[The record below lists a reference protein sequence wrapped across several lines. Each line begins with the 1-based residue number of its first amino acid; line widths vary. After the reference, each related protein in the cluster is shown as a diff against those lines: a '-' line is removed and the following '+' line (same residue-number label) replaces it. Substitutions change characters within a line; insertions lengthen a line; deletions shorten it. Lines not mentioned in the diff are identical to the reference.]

1 MRLANISNGLAYPHD
16 DVCLFQSNHGHHAST
31 GYFRIDAMPYR
42 AVIHLLRGGS
52 LTIIDGTARNKP
64 LSDALRFGVP
74 TWCLVFN
81 RAIGSRSVAVAPWCT
96 REMIN
101 IAHGSLHGPL
111 VQSIRKL
118 AKLFP
123 PVQPAVVG
131 QTVILEC
138 HPLCR
143 HDDNAAK
150 LKEKIK

>member
-1 MRLANISNGLAYPHD
+1 MNVRRRGFTLWETALVLAVLGVTLVLAAPAIVD
-16 DVCLFQSNHGHHAST
+16 FGA
-31 GYFRIDAMPYR
+31 
-42 AVIHLLRGGS
+42 
-52 LTIIDGTARNKP
+52 NKP

-101 IAHGSLHGPL
+101 IAHGPLHGPL

-138 HPLCR
+138 HPLCG